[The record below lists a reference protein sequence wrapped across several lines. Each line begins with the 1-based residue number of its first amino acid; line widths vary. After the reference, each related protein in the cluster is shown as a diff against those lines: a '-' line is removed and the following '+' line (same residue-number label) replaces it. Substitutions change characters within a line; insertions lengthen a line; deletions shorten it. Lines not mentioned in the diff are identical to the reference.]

1 MEAFLRRVLTVLM
14 WLVGIVLVVY
24 VAVIS
29 YQAFI

>member
-14 WLVGIVLVVY
+14 WMVGIVLVAY